1 MQAHLYLIKQPA
13 KVILNPSITFF
24 LIKINEVHGV
34 VAKKNKKHKTK
45 KKNDKTIKVPPIAI
59 MGRHGNIVVAEKEVW
74 AYYILAEKPY
84 DFLSDNSK
92 ITLANATQSALA
104 SLSASANKPIDCHI
118 QISNTPF
125 NPESWEEQVRMEYAK
140 WTDYQSEAFENF
152 INAQRDELYNGNY
165 MKRVSYFGVK
175 LFNRGSFDVNN
186 INILESSLKDTF
198 NAFKKSIDNL
208 LSFDNEEITSEEETR
223 ANNMEEELYRV
234 LHNSNLQAV
243 RPNKEDMLINIK
255 RRFYP
260 AMDTPYLEADYDNRI
275 GASDIVI
282 ETGGT
287 VDVKPRWLHITQFQ
301 NGDIREGY
309 RATLTF
315 SKFPL
320 GIQYPFNFQ
329 PFMYRKEVLPFTM
342 NARFTLIPAE
352 NMKKEVNKKKL
363 EADDEI
369 ENLAGSGQGVNASV
383 KNTFRDLETIETEL
397 ENSKEPWIEGSYRIT
412 IEAPNE
418 EILKD
423 EATNLKQL
431 FNEEDIVLTWTSGDQ
446 LQMFREEFPGGHLEI
461 NSFQQTTN
469 LALVGV
475 AGINFGTKV
484 GDPVRQQTLYRR
496 K

>member
-1 MQAHLYLIKQPA
+1 M
-13 KVILNPSITFF
+13 S
-24 LIKINEVHGV
+24 
-34 VAKKNKKHKTK
+34 KKNKKK
-45 KKNDKTIKVPPIAI
+45 KAKKADKTIKIPPKAV
-59 MGRHGNIVVAEKEVW
+59 MGTHGNIIVSDKEVW

-92 ITLANATQSALA
+92 IILANATQSALA
-104 SLSASANKPIDCHI
+104 SLSASANRPLDCHI

-125 NPESWEEQVRMEYAK
+125 NPDSWEEQVRMEYAK
-140 WTDYQSEAFENF
+140 WTDYKSQAFENF
-152 INAQRDELYNGNY
+152 INAQREELYMGNY
-165 MKRVSYFGVK
+165 MKRVSYFGIK

-186 INILESSLKDTF
+186 LNILEYSLKDTLK
-198 NAFKKSIDNL
+198 ALKKSIDNV
-208 LSFDNEEITSEEETR
+208 LSFDQEEITEEEETR
-223 ANNMEEELYRV
+223 ANSMEEDLYRV
-234 LHNSNLQAV
+234 LHNSNLMAI

-260 AMDTPYLEADYDNRI
+260 AMATPYLEADYDNRI
-275 GASDIVI
+275 GPADIIV

-287 VDVKPRWLHITQFQ
+287 VDVKSRWLHITQFQ

-315 SKFPL
+315 SKFPM

-352 NMKKEVNKKKL
+352 SMKKEVNKKKL

-383 KNTFRDLETIETEL
+383 KNTFRDLQTIETEL

-412 IEAPNE
+412 IEAPTE

-423 EATNLKQL
+423 EAINLKQL
-431 FNEEDIVLTWTSGDQ
+431 FNEEDVVLTWTAGDQ

-475 AGINFGTKV
+475 AGINFGSKV

-496 K
+496 